1 MYVNDMEQHLAAPFF
16 VFLEVWV
23 IKATVRI
30 NRKIRV
36 PQVRLVDEQGVMV
49 GVVATN
55 DAVQMAEERGY
66 DLVEVAPGANPPVC
80 RLMDFGQYKYELAKK
95 AKDAK
100 KKQKVIKLKE
110 IKVRPKTDEGDLQT
124 KCSQIKKF
132 LEDGDKV
139 KVSVAFRGREKAH
152 MEVGYKV
159 VERMKEILG
168 EDADIEKDAA
178 QEGSAITMILFKQ
191 PKKK

>member
-1 MYVNDMEQHLAAPFF
+1 MTWSSILLLHFLFF

-49 GVVATN
+49 GIVPIN

-124 KCSQIKKF
+124 KCNAIKKF

-139 KVSVAFRGREKAH
+139 KISVAFRGREKAH

-168 EDADIEKDAA
+168 EDADIERDAA
-178 QEGSAITMILFKQ
+178 QEGSAITMILFRQ

>member
-1 MYVNDMEQHLAAPFF
+1 M
-16 VFLEVWV
+16 EVWV

-49 GVVATN
+49 GIVPIN

-124 KCSQIKKF
+124 KCNAIKKF

-139 KVSVAFRGREKAH
+139 KISVAFRGREKAH

-168 EDADIEKDAA
+168 EDADIERDAA
-178 QEGSAITMILFKQ
+178 QEGSAITMILFRQ

>member
-1 MYVNDMEQHLAAPFF
+1 
-16 VFLEVWV
+16 
-23 IKATVRI
+23 
-30 NRKIRV
+30 
-36 PQVRLVDEQGVMV
+36 MV
-49 GVVATN
+49 GIVPIN

-124 KCSQIKKF
+124 KCNAIRKF
-132 LEDGDKV
+132 LDDGDKV
-139 KVSVAFRGREKAH
+139 KISVAFRGREKSTNCRSTSALSC
-152 MEVGYKV
+152 VRWSCWSSSV
-159 VERMKEILG
+159 RR
-168 EDADIEKDAA
+168 
-178 QEGSAITMILFKQ
+178 QNGSRC
-191 PKKK
+191 P

>member
-1 MYVNDMEQHLAAPFF
+1 MYEITWSSVLLLHFC
-16 VFLEVWV
+16 FLGGMS

-36 PQVRLVDEQGVMV
+36 PQVRLVDEQGAMV
-49 GVVATN
+49 GVVPTAE
-55 DAVQMAEERGY
+55 AVQMAEERGY
-66 DLVEVAPGANPPVC
+66 DLVEVAPNSDPPVC
-80 RLMDFGQYKYELAKK
+80 RLMDFGQYKYELTKK

-124 KCSQIKKF
+124 KCNAIRKF
-132 LEDGDKV
+132 LDDGDKV
-139 KVSVAFRGREKAH
+139 KISVAFRGREKVH

-178 QEGSAITMILFKQ
+178 QEGSAITMILFRQ